1 MKLAGGHSDICRFNP
16 KDDVDADNLVLVLCN
31 IKELYDIALR
41 ESESE
46 SSKLPTKLP
55 GLQFLSE
62 ASQAHRTNPT
72 VADDDLESRLQR
84 LREGNLS
91 AS

>member
-1 MKLAGGHSDICRFNP
+1 VKLAGGHSDICRFNP
-16 KDDVDADNLVLVLCN
+16 KDDVDADNLELVLCN

-46 SSKLPTKLP
+46 SSKLPTKLL